1 MPQTSVWGKTYHH
14 CLLTSYHWP
23 MTEKTHK
30 ISVGSAGEITA
41 VSSEPQKPA
50 GDWQLIYAPGAG
62 SNINDPFGRYLCA
75 FLAERGMRATRFQFP
90 YSEAKRGRPDVNAA
104 IEQTWLAVIE
114 TLRVPKSKLVIGGR
128 SMGGRIASQVAAK
141 RAPIEALA
149 LFAYPLLPPGQDRL
163 RDEHFPR
170 ISVPTLFCSGTRD
183 AYATP
188 QQLQKAAAKVSR
200 STIHPLEG
208 ADHGFAVLKS
218 SRRSREDVWADAA
231 TAFWDWLKT
240 LK

>member
-1 MPQTSVWGKTYHH
+1 MVDCSQFGRAYHCH
-14 CLLTSYHWP
+14 
-23 MTEKTHK
+23 MTEKTHRV
-30 ISVGSAGEITA
+30 SVGSAGEITA
-41 VSSEPQKPA
+41 VSSEPQKA
-50 GDWQLIYAPGAG
+50 ASDWQLIYAPGAG
-62 SNINDPFGRYLCA
+62 SNINDPFGRYLCG

-90 YSEAKRGRPDVNAA
+90 YSEAKRGRPDVNAVL
-104 IEQTWLAVIE
+104 EQTWLAVIE
-114 TLRVPKSKLVIGGR
+114 TVRIPKGNLVIGGR
-128 SMGGRIASQVAAK
+128 SMGGRIASQVATK
-141 RAPIEALA
+141 RAHIEALA

-188 QQLQKAAAKVSR
+188 QQLQKVAAKVPNSFV
-200 STIHPLEG
+200 HPLEG

-218 SRRSREDVWADAA
+218 SGRSREDVWADAA
-231 TAFWDWLKT
+231 KAFWDWLEA